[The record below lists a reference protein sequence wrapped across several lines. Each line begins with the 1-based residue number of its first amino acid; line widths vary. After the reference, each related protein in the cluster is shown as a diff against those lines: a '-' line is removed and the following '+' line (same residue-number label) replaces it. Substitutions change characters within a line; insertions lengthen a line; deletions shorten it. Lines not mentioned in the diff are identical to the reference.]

1 LVVQLREPETTMTQ
15 AVLTQTPTGEL
26 RQLIGRLT
34 ARRPFTRRHLQ
45 IVLGLLWLLDG
56 ALQAQPFM
64 FTRAFGT
71 QLIAGTGAGQPT
83 VVRWPVHFS
92 STVIAGH
99 PFAWNLLF
107 AAIQVLIGVGLL
119 LRRTARTTLIVS
131 VVWALGV
138 WYLGEGLS
146 GLASGHASIINGA
159 PGSALLYAVLAVAA
173 FPGGRLRETPARW
186 LMWAWAALWV
196 GAAVY
201 QVLPGQNT
209 GSDTAGVVT
218 GGAAGGPHWLV
229 QLDTSIG
236 TWMTHNGVLTV
247 VGLAVVYLLIGLG
260 ALVRATRTW
269 SLAVGLVLAIAI
281 WITGQDLGQLY
292 SGQATDPNSAPLI
305 VLMAVAAW
313 ATVGQ
318 AVRRT
323 GARTS

>member
-1 LVVQLREPETTMTQ
+1 MTQ
-15 AVLTQTPTGEL
+15 AVLTQTHAREL
-26 RQLIGRLT
+26 RQAIGRLT
-34 ARRPFTRRHLQ
+34 ARGAFTRRHLQ

-83 VVRWPVHFS
+83 VVGGPLHFG
-92 STVIAGH
+92 STVIAAH
-99 PFAWNLLF
+99 PFAWNLVF

-119 LRRTARTTLIVS
+119 LRRTVRTTLIVS
-131 VVWALGV
+131 VIWALGV

-173 FPGGRLRETPARW
+173 FPRGRLGATPARW

-201 QVLPGQNT
+201 QLLPGQNT
-209 GSDTAGVVT
+209 GSDTAGVVA

-236 TWMTHNGVLTV
+236 TWMTHNSVLTV
-247 VGLAVVYLLIGLG
+247 VGLAVLYVLIGVG
-260 ALVRATRTW
+260 ALLRTTRTW
-269 SLAVGLVLAIAI
+269 ALAVGLVLAIAI
-281 WITGQDLGQLY
+281 WITGQDVGQLY

-305 VLMAVAAW
+305 MLMAVAVW
-313 ATVGQ
+313 AAVGR
-318 AVRRT
+318 VTRPT
-323 GARTS
+323 GTAARTVSPAS